1 MYREVLT
8 DAVAGESKA
17 EYDSASGD
25 LIVNYRLGRDVEE
38 PKKLPNIFALGAN
51 GFQQP
56 VPITKLAD
64 KSYRG
69 RIHIGQQQGLFR
81 IRPLEESRA
90 FPEVGYY
97 RQEQELLDYGSNQFL
112 LRSISDYTRRSFNPP
127 PKQRFNAPYHSE
139 SSRLPFFAC
148 PLTFHHPPT

>member
-25 LIVNYRLGRDVEE
+25 LIVNYRLGHEVEE
-38 PKKLPNIFALGAN
+38 PKKLPNIFALGSN

-97 RQEQELLDYGSNQFL
+97 RQEQELLYYGSEPFL
-112 LRSISDYTRRSFNPP
+112 LRSISHYTGGALNPP
-127 PKQRFNAPYHSE
+127 PAQVFQRGGRAELRTPPY
-139 SSRLPFFAC
+139 L
-148 PLTFHHPPT
+148 